1 MRYDTRDMTAARAL
15 RERAERHEAT
25 EDEEVIPYPASVIY
39 ALGH

>member
-15 RERAERHEAT
+15 RERSERNEST
-25 EDEEVIPYPASVIY
+25 EEEVIPYPASVIY